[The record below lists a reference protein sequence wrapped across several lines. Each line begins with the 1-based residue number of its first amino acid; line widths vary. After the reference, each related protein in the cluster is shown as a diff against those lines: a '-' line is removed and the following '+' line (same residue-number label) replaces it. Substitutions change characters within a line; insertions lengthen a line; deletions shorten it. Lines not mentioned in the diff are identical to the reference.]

1 MTSHGCGP
9 PALARSPGRH
19 MHCMPACRGAALAY
33 VLTSRTYAPSR
44 SGKHDKTLLAP
55 CCSLLRARPR
65 HGSCH
70 AMCGR
75 ARSLSYHKRSRR
87 RVNNSTMSQ
96 KRAGKKKKKATKGRK
111 KKRRTSY
118 ELPVV
123 SCRVGCWV
131 LGVGCVRQC
140 ICMDGWRY
148 DLVYW
153 YASLPLK
160 PMVGACVAW
169 VDRSE
174 MTMARRKTHV
184 QK

>member
-44 SGKHDKTLLAP
+44 SGKHGKTLLAP

-111 KKRRTSY
+111 KKKGVLATNC
-118 ELPVV
+118 P
-123 SCRVGCWV
+123 SCRVVLGVGCWV
-131 LGVGCVRQC
+131 LGACVNAYAW
-140 ICMDGWRY
+140 MDGGTTW
-148 DLVYW
+148 
-153 YASLPLK
+153 ST
-160 PMVGACVAW
+160 G
-169 VDRSE
+169 
-174 MTMARRKTHV
+174 THLCH
-184 QK
+184 